1 VQSVS
6 DVLHGG
12 WTIRLSPFSLMRKR
26 ADRAAANPGGSE
38 RGDRGERDSASSD
51 ADCSSTSAEGASP
64 GGSGATPGGSGAAP
78 GGSGAADG
86 GALAAARA
94 AAAAAAAAVAEAP
107 PAAMPVAGLG
117 GAAASSITPGVTPTT
132 IQDWDPFAGREAA
145 VVGVLGLYNTGKTFL
160 LNQLTGLALPSSK
173 RVATRGLSLRSAT
186 LAGSTKITLVD
197 SEGSLAP
204 VAMRHAHSLLE
215 RQALT
220 TYHLLH

>member
-1 VQSVS
+1 MQSVS

-64 GGSGATPGGSGAAP
+64 GGSGASP

-107 PAAMPVAGLG
+107 PAAVPVAGLG

-220 TYHLLH
+220 TYHLLL

>member
-64 GGSGATPGGSGAAP
+64 GGSGASPGGSGAAP

-94 AAAAAAAAVAEAP
+94 AAAAAAAAAAVAE
-107 PAAMPVAGLG
+107 AGLG

-132 IQDWDPFAGREAA
+132 VQDWDPFAGREAA

>member
-1 VQSVS
+1 MQSVS

-64 GGSGATPGGSGAAP
+64 GGSGASP

-94 AAAAAAAAVAEAP
+94 AAAAAAAAGAEAP

-132 IQDWDPFAGREAA
+132 VQDWDPFAGREAA

-220 TYHLLH
+220 TYHLLL

>member
-1 VQSVS
+1 MQSVS

-64 GGSGATPGGSGAAP
+64 GGSGASP

-94 AAAAAAAAVAEAP
+94 AAAAAAAAAVAE
-107 PAAMPVAGLG
+107 AGLG

-220 TYHLLH
+220 TYHLLL

>member
-1 VQSVS
+1 MQSVS

-64 GGSGATPGGSGAAP
+64 GGSGASP

-107 PAAMPVAGLG
+107 PAAVPVAGLG

-132 IQDWDPFAGREAA
+132 VQDWDPFAGREAA